1 MNELIDRWIEC
12 AQQEGKAVKEE
23 KQYDYGCEPFPSQTT
38 QPPHPQKF
46 LCSGYKLA
54 FGSLVIVK
62 TLTLSLCIPRE
73 TIVSSNKRRV
83 AFIHPFIL
91 YYLCWFCNLSS
102 QKRRQLALPSFHS
115 FFSFPNYPK
124 SPVSSMTI
132 IQNHPNKTKRYKK
145 KQILIATGR
154 VQK

>member
-38 QPPHPQKF
+38 TPHPQKF

-83 AFIHPFIL
+83 AFIHSLLSAGFAI
-91 YYLCWFCNLSS
+91 YLLRNADNLHYHLFPPSS
-102 QKRRQLALPSFHS
+102 PSPTIQIAC
-115 FFSFPNYPK
+115 FFNDNNPNYP
-124 SPVSSMTI
+124 
-132 IQNHPNKTKRYKK
+132 Q
-145 KQILIATGR
+145 
-154 VQK
+154 